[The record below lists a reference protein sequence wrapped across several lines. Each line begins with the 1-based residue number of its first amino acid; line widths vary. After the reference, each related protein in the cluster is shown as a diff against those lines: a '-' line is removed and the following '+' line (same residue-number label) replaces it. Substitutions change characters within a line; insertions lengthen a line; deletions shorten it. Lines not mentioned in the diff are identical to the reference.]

1 MNINNQQRQL
11 LLKKLKEAKDIDFY
25 VTSDLEKTST
35 QKCLQE
41 IANALQTV
49 SAATIILIR

>member
-11 LLKKLKEAKDIDFY
+11 LLKKLKEAKDISFY

-41 IANALQTV
+41 LSNDLKTAP
-49 SAATIILIR
+49 AATIILIR